1 MLTAAVFHVLR
12 TRLTHSYICVFYFV
26 MHTTDTLGRRRHL
39 TQNRGLRSL
48 FPKLPD
54 DYYSRLIRVAM
65 SHQAWERLASLVA
78 SSSAPTLPRAY
89 GEWLER
95 LLANFD
101 SSSRITVRPSEQTGP
116 HDVLEFVRADQ
127 EDWQAWQMQKD
138 LALLAASAPERWRT
152 AAAQSLN

>member
-1 MLTAAVFHVLR
+1 MCFYLLM
-12 TRLTHSYICVFYFV
+12 RL
-26 MHTTDTLGRRRHL
+26 TDTLGRRRHL

-54 DYYSRLIRVAM
+54 DCHSRLIRVAM
-65 SHQAWERLASLVA
+65 PHRAWERLASLVA

-89 GEWLER
+89 GELLER

-101 SSSRITVRPSEQTGP
+101 SSSRITVRPSEPTAP
-116 HDVLEFVRADQ
+116 HDVLEFVQKDR

-138 LALLAASAPERWRT
+138 LALLAASAPGRWRV

>member
-1 MLTAAVFHVLR
+1 
-12 TRLTHSYICVFYFV
+12 
-26 MHTTDTLGRRRHL
+26 MHATDVLGRRRHL

-54 DYYSRLIRVAM
+54 DCYSRLIRVAM
-65 SHQAWERLASLVA
+65 SQRAWERLESLVA

-89 GEWLER
+89 GELLER
-95 LLANFD
+95 LLASVD
-101 SSSRITVRPSEQTGP
+101 SPSRIIVRPAQSTAP
-116 HDVLEFVRADQ
+116 RDVIEFVQEER

-152 AAAQSLN
+152 VAAQSLN